1 MSLGDHDR
9 GRGVSD
15 SLTLGYKRAIR
26 STCWLVSEFE
36 DEEEGLLP
44 AAMLFFF
51 ASRDSL
57 RHLGP
62 QGNLGLQLL
71 EGHPVMRHTFPVRIL
86 KSSPVNYSLRVTLPF
101 VFYKGKKDI
110 CIVYGVF
117 LAHCQM
123 FDKLLLGRRHQFSY
137 D

>member
-71 EGHPVMRHTFPVRIL
+71 EGHPVIPFLCVFWKVPLEIIIEGLLYHLCFTKVRRTYVSFVAFFWL
-86 KSSPVNYSLRVTLPF
+86 TARCLTNY
-101 VFYKGKKDI
+101 
-110 CIVYGVF
+110 
-117 LAHCQM
+117 CQVDVINAVM
-123 FDKLLLGRRHQFSY
+123 IR
-137 D
+137 